1 MKKQKRTVTLLLAL
15 TLALALCLGLMTIA
29 SAANLTAD
37 DFSDYNSKAWY
48 AEAMS
53 DAVEDGLLR
62 GDDKGLLRPDGYL
75 TRAEMAAIVNRSFGT
90 YQKTDITNYR
100 DVKPGAWYYEDV
112 AMAVHMGTYNG
123 TSTSTM
129 DPNEPITR
137 QEAMTV
143 VARALQLDLEDHEET
158 SLSQFR
164 DRGDV
169 STWALPYVR
178 AMVGADYI
186 HGNEKRELAPQD
198 NITRAEFAQIFHNII
213 QEYLLTS
220 GTYTHDYA
228 GNRLIRTDDVTLRDL
243 TIDGDLIIGCGAADG
258 TVTLDNVTVSG
269 RIVAWGGGTE
279 AVWMNNGTRTD
290 DLIVCRV
297 DGPVKVIFDKD
308 STLAVHDTIQVEIT
322 PRAEEF
328 PETEVIFYD
337 ISDILDAIGDLND
350 IVSGS
355 EIHVSMDADLLALV
369 GQTDI
374 DCRIDNNSARDT
386 YEITITRDDTSE
398 TLVEP
403 FTLGPGHVLDRLTL
417 AEPLPMGD
425 YPCTATV
432 ARQDQSGR
440 MEVSLTLHVA
450 YLWAK

>member
-1 MKKQKRTVTLLLAL
+1 M
-15 TLALALCLGLMTIA
+15 
-29 SAANLTAD
+29 
-37 DFSDYNSKAWY
+37 Y
-48 AEAMS
+48 
-53 DAVEDGLLR
+53 
-62 GDDKGLLRPDGYL
+62 
-75 TRAEMAAIVNRSFGT
+75 
-90 YQKTDITNYR
+90 
-100 DVKPGAWYYEDV
+100 
-112 AMAVHMGTYNG
+112 
-123 TSTSTM
+123 
-129 DPNEPITR
+129 
-137 QEAMTV
+137 
-143 VARALQLDLEDHEET
+143 
-158 SLSQFR
+158 
-164 DRGDV
+164 
-169 STWALPYVR
+169 
-178 AMVGADYI
+178 
-186 HGNEKRELAPQD
+186 
-198 NITRAEFAQIFHNII
+198 
-213 QEYLLTS
+213 
-220 GTYTHDYA
+220 
-228 GNRLIRTDDVTLRDL
+228 
-243 TIDGDLIIGCGAADG
+243 IDGDLIIGCGAADG

-269 RIVAWGGGTE
+269 RIVVWGGGTE

-290 DLIVCRV
+290 ELIVCRV

-369 GQTDI
+369 DQTDI

-386 YEITITRDDTSE
+386 YEITITRDDTGE